1 MFLVPPFN
9 AVVTVD
15 IMHRFL
21 AFGPSYPGWLGIS
34 QDTNHLIWGRQI
46 GVDGRCKRMNQL
58 RPMMVPQPEHSTAIG
73 TEVTFRRTFCL
84 VRSATIL
91 YGVVFLD
98 EILSLDDFEAIGD
111 TSQVDAAAIATNL
124 AADAACTKLIRH
136 RCLRIESKLHPAA
149 LAASFK
155 FPVSTVSVVAG
166 LIWTARRV
174 CI

>member
-1 MFLVPPFN
+1 MALYFLSLLDQRSTN
-9 AVVTVD
+9 
-15 IMHRFL
+15 R
-21 AFGPSYPGWLGIS
+21 PGNQRQAYLG
-34 QDTNHLIWGRQI
+34 QYT
-46 GVDGRCKRMNQL
+46 
-58 RPMMVPQPEHSTAIG
+58 
-73 TEVTFRRTFCL
+73 
-84 VRSATIL
+84 
-91 YGVVFLD
+91 LD
-98 EILSLDDFEAIGD
+98 EILSLHDFEAIGD